1 MAPTLA
7 LISGTRLGPYEI
19 QSPLGAGGMGEVYR
33 ALDTRLN
40 RIVAVKIL
48 PSRLSEDH
56 EAKERFDREARTIS
70 SLNHPNICTL
80 HDVGH
85 QNGVDYLVMEYLEG
99 ETLAGR
105 LNKGPLGPDQ
115 VLKYGIEICE
125 GLEMAHRTG
134 VVHRDLKPGNIM
146 LTQTGVKLMDFGLAK
161 SLPTHAS
168 ATANLTVTLSSPAAN
183 SPLTEKGMVIGTF
196 QYMSPEQVQGK
207 DVDGR
212 SDIFSLGALL
222 YEMVTGKRAFEG
234 KSQLSV
240 AMAILEDEPPPI
252 VSVKPLTPVALDHAI
267 VCCLAKS
274 PEDRWQTARDL
285 ALELKWAAESGARIG
300 ISTPANQ
307 RRAGRQWLGWG
318 VAALL
323 GVIVVLTTFLF
334 RGRRPPV
341 TTPVRFEI
349 RLPAGALAFTFSPD
363 GRHLAFLA
371 PGTDGRNVVWI
382 RALDSLEPHPLP
394 GTENVLVPVFW
405 SPNSR
410 VIAFQSG
417 SKLKKIDISGGPAQD
432 ICDAFASVLGGAWN
446 RDGTIIF
453 GTTGHGV
460 MQVPAAGGVPAL
472 LTTTEGRN
480 EVHTFPSFLPDGRHF
495 VYLRAPENPGIY
507 LGSLEVPP
515 EQQSSKRIVSTS
527 LMAAYAPSAD
537 HRMGHLLFLREGT
550 LLAQA
555 FDERSLQPQGNPIP
569 VAERVGSLFLS
580 GLFSVSPTGVLA
592 YSAGPGALWLSQ
604 LSWFD
609 RQGKKLGNAGQA
621 GTYSYADFALS
632 PDGAR
637 LAATKIDP
645 RLAEGEMGIWLL
657 DLLRGVSTRLTFDLA
672 PDSAPVWSPDGSR
685 VAFVAYRAGGYGIY
699 QKATDGAGKEQELV
713 RAMGDPKFPNDWSRD
728 GRFLL
733 YTQRDPRTHDDLWVL
748 PLADNGTPSGA
759 AKPFANTEFSEG
771 QGRFSPDSRWIAY
784 ASDESG
790 RSEIYIQPFPAP
802 PNGGSKTLISRDGGS
817 QPRWRRDGK
826 ELFYLAPD
834 GKLMA
839 ADVTDGPIFKA
850 SVPRAL
856 FQVPVAE
863 IGHTDVNDELG
874 KGSLQVLGW
883 DVAPDG
889 KRFLIDTAT
898 KSPESVTVLLN
909 WTAELKKE

>member
-1 MAPTLA
+1 
-7 LISGTRLGPYEI
+7 
-19 QSPLGAGGMGEVYR
+19 MGEVYR
-33 ALDTRLN
+33 ALDTRLD

-48 PSRLSEDH
+48 PSHLSENP

-99 ETLAGR
+99 ETLASR
-105 LNKGPLGPDQ
+105 LDKGALAPDQ

-161 SLPTHAS
+161 SLPASAS
-168 ATANLTVTLSSPAAN
+168 ATASLTVTLSSPAAN
-183 SPLTEKGMVIGTF
+183 SPLTEKGMVVGTF

-212 SDIFSLGALL
+212 SDIFSLGAVL

-240 AMAILEDEPPPI
+240 ATAILENEPPPI
-252 VSVKPLTPVALDHAI
+252 RSVKPMTPVALDHAI
-267 VCCLAKS
+267 VCCLAKN

-285 ALELKWAAESGARIG
+285 ALELKWTAESGAHTG
-300 ISTPANQ
+300 TLTA
-307 RRAGRQWLGWG
+307 AGPRKTRRQWLAWS

-323 GVIVVLTTFLF
+323 GVTVVLTTFLF
-334 RGRRPPV
+334 RGKRPPV

-349 RLPAGALAFTFSPD
+349 RLPAGALTFTLSPD
-363 GRHLAFLA
+363 GRQLAFLA
-371 PGTDGRNVVWI
+371 PGTDGRNLVWI

-405 SPNSR
+405 SPDSR
-410 VIAFQSG
+410 FIAFQSG
-417 SKLKKIDISGGPAQD
+417 SKLKKIDISGGPPQD
-432 ICDAFASVLGGAWN
+432 ICDAFATVIGGAWN

-453 GTTGHGV
+453 GTIGNGI

-495 VYLRAPENPGIY
+495 FYLRAPENPGIY
-507 LGSLEVPP
+507 LGSLDVKP
-515 EQQSSKRIVSTS
+515 EQQSSRRILSTS
-527 LMAAYAPSAD
+527 LMAVYAASAD
-537 HRMGHLLFLREGT
+537 PRMGHLLFLREGT

-555 FDERSLQPQGNPIP
+555 FDERSLQPQGDPIP

-580 GLFSVSPTGVLA
+580 GLFSVSPSGVLA
-592 YSAGPGALWLSQ
+592 YSAGPTALWLSQ

-609 RQGKKLGNAGQA
+609 RQGKQLGNAGQP
-621 GTYSYADFALS
+621 GTYSYTDFALS
-632 PDGAR
+632 PDGTR
-637 LAATKIDP
+637 LAASKIDP
-645 RLAEGEMGIWLL
+645 RVAEGETGIWLL
-657 DLLRGVSTRLTFDLA
+657 DLLRGVSTRFTFDLA
-672 PDSAPVWSPDGSR
+672 PDSAPVWSPDGTR
-685 VAFVAYRAGGYGIY
+685 VAFAAFRAGGNGIY
-699 QKATDGAGKEQELV
+699 QKATNGAGKEQALV
-713 RAMGDPKFPNDWSRD
+713 RATGDPKFPDDWSRD

-733 YTQRDPRTHDDLWVL
+733 YTQRDPRTHADLWVL
-748 PLADNGTPSGA
+748 PLAGDGTPSGA
-759 AKPFANTEFSEG
+759 ATPFANTEFSEE
-771 QGRFSPDSRWIAY
+771 QGRFSPDARWIAY

-802 PNGGSKTLISRDGGS
+802 PNGGSKTPISRDGGS

-826 ELFYLAPD
+826 ELFYLSPD

-839 ADVTDGPIFKA
+839 ADVTEGPIFKA
-850 SVPRAL
+850 SVPRTL
-856 FQVPVAE
+856 FQVPVAQ

-889 KRFLIDTAT
+889 KRLLIDTAT
-898 KSPESVTVLLN
+898 KSSETVTVLLN